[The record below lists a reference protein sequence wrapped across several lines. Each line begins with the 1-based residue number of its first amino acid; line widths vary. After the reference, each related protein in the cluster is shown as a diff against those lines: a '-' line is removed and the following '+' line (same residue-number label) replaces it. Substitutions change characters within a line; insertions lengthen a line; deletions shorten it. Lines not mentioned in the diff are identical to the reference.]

1 VRLEAQNIPAFQTE
15 DFMPPENEL
24 KARVDFT
31 YSDEPFESDVDKFWR
46 KIGKKLNVQMEDF
59 VGKHKAMKQAV
70 TQIVSPNGG
79 ELVALPTQPSGM
91 NGIQRKGKLTL
102 DASGNL
108 KGDIS
113 EIRVGDRAWSQ
124 RWALR
129 TVTKDSDR
137 IKPIESLLASSLSN
151 FQITKASVTN
161 LQVTALWI

>member
-1 VRLEAQNIPAFQTE
+1 
-15 DFMPPENEL
+15 
-24 KARVDFT
+24 
-31 YSDEPFESDVDKFWR
+31 
-46 KIGKKLNVQMEDF
+46 MEDF
-59 VGKHKAMKQAV
+59 VGKHKAMEQAV
-70 TQIVSPNGG
+70 AQIVSPNGG